1 MLVHYSLHAS
11 CGKILYMSE
20 FRQDC
25 LGNYTIPS
33 HPLATYVLTRL
44 DTRSKLSEGDGD
56 KNCEKQKEGFFPPQV
71 LIHFCL
77 ILLVLK

>member
-1 MLVHYSLHAS
+1 MTYCYYQGKSIVVPLHV
-11 CGKILYMSE
+11 SE

-56 KNCEKQKEGFFPPQV
+56 KICETQKEAFFFLP
-71 LIHFCL
+71 F
-77 ILLVLK
+77 